1 MRVLSSGAF
10 SLTRR
15 TAHVRLGPTQA
26 DPPSALRGLPIE
38 SIRGSAVGGSP
49 FLFPTRKTENGR
61 DGFHGVW
68 RTIVEDYRAVRRN
81 DPAIPGG
88 LRGSLETLL
97 CTPGFQA
104 LLVHRLV
111 HPLHV
116 SLKVPVLPR
125 LLSLVARWWTGI
137 EIHPGARI
145 APGVFIDHGSG
156 VVVGESAVVGR
167 GCVLFQ
173 GVTLGAT
180 GNERTWQRHPIL
192 EEGVFVGSGARVL
205 GPVTLG
211 KGARIGAN
219 AVVLED
225 VPPDTTM
232 VGPKARAVKVGRAR
246 IGNLPEGVCRQGME
260 DLTARMESLER
271 EVQSLRRQL
280 EAARGLEERG
290 MEATG

>member
-1 MRVLSSGAF
+1 MR
-10 SLTRR
+10 
-15 TAHVRLGPTQA
+15 
-26 DPPSALRGLPIE
+26 
-38 SIRGSAVGGSP
+38 
-49 FLFPTRKTENGR
+49 K
-61 DGFHGVW
+61 
-68 RTIVEDYRAVRRN
+68 N
-81 DPAIPGG
+81 DPAIPEG
-88 LRGSLETLL
+88 LRGSLEVLL

-111 HPLHV
+111 HRLHV
-116 SLKVPVLPR
+116 SLRVPVLPR
-125 LLSLVARWWTGI
+125 LVSLVARWWTGI

-156 VVVGESAVVGR
+156 VVIGESAVVGR

-211 KGARIGAN
+211 RNARIGAN

-225 VPPDTTM
+225 VPPETTM
-232 VGPKARAVKVGRAR
+232 VGPKARAVKVGRMR
-246 IGNLPEGVCRQGME
+246 LTSLPEGVCRHEME
-260 DLTARMESLER
+260 ALSARMETLEGEIR
-271 EVQSLRRQL
+271 SLRRQL
-280 EAARGLEERG
+280 AEARGLEAPR
-290 MEATG
+290 MEAAG